1 MVDKNPLS
9 YARFFYLNKIT
20 SVSYLLINLCRPY
33 RMYLKKMY
41 FFKKKQIFRKFRLTN
56 NFNLKYN

>member
-20 SVSYLLINLCRPY
+20 SVSYLLISLCRPY

-41 FFKKKQIFRKFRLTN
+41 FLKKNTDF
-56 NFNLKYN
+56 